1 MSGYA
6 RYVPEGGAG
15 NRGALGEREPREVEL
30 SRMRWWHIEPV
41 LRLEHELF
49 PEETWSAAA
58 FWNEL
63 AETDTRHYVVAL
75 LDGAVVGYAGLAI
88 FGDEAHVLTIGV
100 TRTVQG
106 GGIGTALLRDL
117 LAAAGPRRVLLDVR
131 VDNAVAQRLYE
142 RHGFVP
148 VGRRRRYYQPSGTDA
163 LVMAREPGGQPDRR
177 PDWSSDVT
185 EEDTDGRP
193 QRVRRVRRRPGR
205 RRCCAP
211 RTC

>member
-1 MSGYA
+1 VSGYA

-15 NRGALGEREPREVEL
+15 NRGALGEREPREAEL
-30 SRMRWWHIEPV
+30 TRMRWWHVEPV

-49 PEETWSAAA
+49 PEESWSAAA

-75 LDGAVVGYAGLAI
+75 LDGTVVGYAGLAI

-148 VGRRRRYYQPSGTDA
+148 IARRRRYYQPSGTDA
-163 LVMAREPGGQPDRR
+163 LVMARER
-177 PDWSSDVT
+177 
-185 EEDTDGRP
+185 GR
-193 QRVRRVRRRPGR
+193 
-205 RRCCAP
+205 A
-211 RTC
+211 T